1 MKNKWLLWK
10 ALSPTEQSTNELH
23 YQMLMFMSMH
33 PPPSNQ
39 IISDRCVCSI
49 NASLKNMQLYLT
61 VQLYQA
67 DRDNPPILCSVIS
80 WKALRI
86 ISYSEITVFFL
97 FHVDDMNQWPK
108 WKLLKLCAKPIHSAQ
123 TLISLRWS
131 LTFQLLVWHWLQ
143 LFAVKKIFLSPSTHL
158 DSRFSSSHSLKCVS

>member
-1 MKNKWLLWK
+1 MKNTLLLWK
-10 ALSPTEQSTNELH
+10 ELSPTEQSTNESDVNVHVHVLGC
-23 YQMLMFMSMH
+23 LNLDFAPL
-33 PPPSNQ
+33 PPFFFLLQ
-39 IISDRCVCSI
+39 IISDRRLCSI
-49 NASLKNMQLYLT
+49 NASLKNMKLYLN
-61 VQLYQA
+61 VQFYQA

-108 WKLLKLCAKPIHSAQ
+108 WKLPKLCAKPIHSAQ

-131 LTFQLLVWHWLQ
+131 LTFQLLVWRWLQ
-143 LFAVKKIFLSPSTHL
+143 LFAVKKIFCPLQHI
-158 DSRFSSSHSLKCVS
+158 